1 VVASSKTRADVRT
14 EVLQAKRTSNID
26 ASNPSEL
33 DFAVTSPVAASG
45 VTRAE
50 VRAELAQA
58 QRAATPDYSQIW

>member
-1 VVASSKTRADVRT
+1 
-14 EVLQAKRTSNID
+14 VLQAKRVNVD

-33 DFAVTSPVAASG
+33 DFAAIAAQQGAST

-58 QRAATPDYSQIW
+58 QRAAKPDYSQFW